1 MVNYIISEDTKK
13 EVDDLLKNSNIKF
26 TNYQR
31 ELLEKFIER
40 PDLILIE
47 TEYPIVSD
55 VIIKLKMKEEKEF
68 KETVTKFLKIIKGK
82 VEECFPEKEDE
93 YYGKE

>member
-13 EVDDLLKNSNIKF
+13 EVDNLLKNSNIKF

-31 ELLEKFIER
+31 KLLEKFIER

-47 TEYPIVSD
+47 TEYPIISD
-55 VIIKLKMKEEKEF
+55 VIIQLKKEKEKEF
-68 KETVTKFLKIIKGK
+68 EEAVTKILKIVKGK

-93 YYGKE
+93 

>member
-1 MVNYIISEDTKK
+1 MGKPIISEDTKK
-13 EVDDLLKNSNIKF
+13 EVVDLLKNSNIKF

-31 ELLEKFIER
+31 KLLEKFIER

-55 VIIKLKMKEEKEF
+55 VIIQLRNEKEKEF
-68 KETVTKFLKIIKGK
+68 KETVVKFLKIIKGPGK
-82 VEECFPEKEDE
+82 VEEWFPEKED
-93 YYGKE
+93 K

>member
-13 EVDDLLKNSNIKF
+13 EVDNLLKNSNIKF

-31 ELLEKFIER
+31 KLLEKFIER

-55 VIIKLKMKEEKEF
+55 VIIQLKKKKEKEF
-68 KETVTKFLKIIKGK
+68 EEAVVKILKNVKGK
-82 VEECFPEKEDE
+82 VEECFPEKED
-93 YYGKE
+93 K